1 MERGKPTQQH
11 AGGSSLHT
19 DGISWS
25 VMSVTEL
32 SYIQYFSR
40 QKQSYAA
47 PALHNVAESLEYA
60 MYIGSFKT
68 YTGFFSKIL
77 AVEAKLDTK

>member
-1 MERGKPTQQH
+1 
-11 AGGSSLHT
+11 
-19 DGISWS
+19 
-25 VMSVTEL
+25 MSVTEL

-40 QKQSYAA
+40 QKQNFPA

-68 YTGFFSKIL
+68 HTGFFPKML

>member
-40 QKQSYAA
+40 QKQNFPA

-68 YTGFFSKIL
+68 HTGFFPKML